1 MSRYLIT
8 YHGSGM
14 PEDPA
19 QMEEAKA
26 AFGAWVG
33 QAGAALVDA
42 GAPVRMATQVA
53 AGDKTDPVAIGGYSI
68 LNAESEEDAVA
79 LLRTHPYVARGG
91 TLQLNEV
98 LDV

>member
-1 MSRYLIT
+1 MSRYLVT

-19 QMEEAKA
+19 QMEQAKA

-33 QAGAALVDA
+33 EAGNALADP
-42 GAPVRMATQVA
+42 GAPLRMVTQVA
-53 AGDKTDPVAIGGYSI
+53 AGDATDPVAIGGYSI
-68 LNAESEEDAVA
+68 LGAASLDDAVA

-91 TLQLNEV
+91 TLQVNEV